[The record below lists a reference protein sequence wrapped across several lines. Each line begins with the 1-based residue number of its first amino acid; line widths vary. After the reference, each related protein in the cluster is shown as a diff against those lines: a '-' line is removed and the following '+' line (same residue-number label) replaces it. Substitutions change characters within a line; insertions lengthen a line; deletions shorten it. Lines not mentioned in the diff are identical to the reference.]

1 MFVAINFPS
10 LFNQLLQLI
19 VMVIRLPFSLLVK
32 LGVSQQIVDLLWQ
45 ALLLI
50 IAIRLIVFI
59 FKEATIKN
67 ICAFAAVLLI
77 ILVVLEFHG
86 AL

>member
-1 MFVAINFPS
+1 MAIDIPS

-19 VMVIRLPFSLLVK
+19 VMIIRLPFSLLVK

-45 ALLLI
+45 ALLFI
-50 IAIRLIVFI
+50 IAVRLIVFI
-59 FKEATIKN
+59 FKETTIKN

-86 AL
+86 MI